1 MNTSEILTQNEI
13 NNLPPP
19 PQEWIYDIKIQEI
32 TDLYKNIK
40 ILQEYCD
47 MDIDE
52 NILKLK
58 MVNIHERIKELMKL
72 DIKQLKKEINR
83 TKKSCGYYNP
93 LMEKCYRL
101 KLNQSRNGKI
111 TKKGLVKNL
120 ITSYYEILVIF
131 RGDSFNKCP
140 DYEKVIEYL
149 VDLK

>member
-101 KLNQSRNGKI
+101 I
-111 TKKGLVKNL
+111 
-120 ITSYYEILVIF
+120 
-131 RGDSFNKCP
+131 
-140 DYEKVIEYL
+140 
-149 VDLK
+149 